1 MKILKYSRK
10 YSTVVAKNLEGSAEL
25 AEEANKEAVSD
36 LFHLGL
42 ASTVVLLILESVTR
56 PAHTCVSNV
65 LLSISEYANDSF
77 KENSRKE
84 REAFVETGE
93 LKNHECIKSGHVVME
108 KIAKLF
114 PTYLMSP
121 ANRETFHPRNFCRL
135 R

>member
-1 MKILKYSRK
+1 VSDP
-10 YSTVVAKNLEGSAEL
+10 SL
-25 AEEANKEAVSD
+25 AGEANKEAVSD

-56 PAHTCVSNV
+56 SAHTCVGIINV
-65 LLSISEYANDSF
+65 LSSISEYANDSF

-93 LKNHECIKSGHVVME
+93 LKNHECIKVVME